1 MVELFRF
8 TEKHYKE
15 FIENASELILC
26 LNMEDNFV
34 YVNVSWEKTLGYS
47 EEEAYSMNFW
57 ETIHPDYLEKC
68 RKYLGHLKH
77 NNCSDPCE
85 KPVETVFITK
95 ENKHIYVEVN
105 SSCKIESFD
114 GEDII
119 ICSFKDISS
128 RKKREEKLTYLASLV
143 EQSDDIISFKNMELK
158 VVATNDSLAKLAGYS
173 SANDILG
180 KSFDE
185 IFKTSPETDPGKFCL
200 DLDRKAQNLK
210 QGDYISMERVLN
222 LPGLK
227 DKNFLIKKYPIFD
240 PSGIVI
246 GTGEII
252 RDITEFKKTQ
262 MTLNEKERRFELL
275 INQMMHGFAV
285 HEIICDES
293 GKPID
298 YKYLS
303 VNKKF
308 EELTGLSAENIIG
321 KTVLEIMPRTEG
333 AWIDKYAEVALKGNP
348 IQFDTYS
355 VHFNKWFQVTAY
367 SPRYG
372 EFAVLLDDITERKKL
387 EEALYIEK
395 EQIKKTLLSV
405 GDGIITTDK
414 NGRIKLMNKSAER
427 LTGWEIKN
435 ALGMKIEDVY
445 NVIDESTKQKL
456 CFLFEKVLLHG
467 YQLNGSGHKLLISR
481 NDSELYVE
489 DTAAPI
495 NDMLGNICGMVLV
508 FRDSTEKTKRFKL
521 VEFMSLHD
529 QMTGLYNRRYMFDSI
544 KRLDTK
550 RNLPFSAIYIDIN
563 GLKLTNDSFGHEMG
577 DKLIVSVGNVIKEI
591 LRSDDIF
598 GRLGGD
604 EFLVL
609 LPKTDIEN
617 AEMIADRISRAVSE
631 IKLESLVPS
640 IALGCAVKT
649 EDWQKIDET
658 LKIAEASMYKEK
670 LKSGKIMRNTM
681 IENMID
687 LMHDKYNI
695 SQNHSKKVMVLCE
708 KMAHAIG
715 LSQKETADLKTT
727 AMLHNIGEIVI
738 PASLLN
744 KPDKLSAEE
753 YELIKIHSE
762 KGYQILK
769 SIDEYAALAE
779 SVLEHHERWDGKGYP
794 NGLKKGDILLHS
806 RIINVADSY
815 EAMTS
820 DRTYKKGMT
829 KKEAIAEM
837 KKCREKQFDPEIVD
851 IFIEKVLLHED

>member
-1 MVELFRF
+1 MNRSFRF
-8 TEKHYKE
+8 IEKHFKE

-26 LNMEDNFV
+26 LDMEGRLL
-34 YVNVSWEKTLGYS
+34 YVNRSWKETLGYS
-47 EEEAYSMNFW
+47 EEEAFAMDFW
-57 ETIHPDYLEKC
+57 KTIHPDHLEKC
-68 RKYLGHLKH
+68 RKYIEHLK
-77 NNCSDPCE
+77 NGNDPNPCE
-85 KPVETVFITK
+85 KPSETVFITK
-95 ENKHIYVEVN
+95 ENKHVWVEVN
-105 SSCKIESFD
+105 SGCRIESFD
-114 GEDII
+114 GEAVI

-128 RKKREEKLTYLASLV
+128 IKKAEEKATYLTALV
-143 EQSDDIISFKNMELK
+143 EQCNDIIAFKNMELK
-158 VVATNDSLAKLAGYS
+158 VVAANNAYAKLAGYKS
-173 SANDILG
+173 TEDILG
-180 KSFDE
+180 KSFYE
-185 IFKTSPETDPGKFCL
+185 IFKTSHEESSSRLTCDM
-200 DLDRKAQNLK
+200 DLKAQTLK
-210 QGDYISMERVLN
+210 PGDSISIIHSLN
-222 LPGLK
+222 LPELK
-227 DKNFLIKKYPIFD
+227 DKDFLVKKYPIFD
-240 PSGIVI
+240 SSDKVI

-252 RDITEFKKTQ
+252 MDVTEFEKTQ
-262 MTLNEKERRFELL
+262 KMLEESKKRSELL

-333 AWIDKYAEVALKGNP
+333 AWIDKYAEVALRGNP

-372 EFAVLLDDITERKKL
+372 EFAVLLDDITERKEL
-387 EEALYIEK
+387 EKALFIEK
-395 EQIKKTLLSV
+395 EQLKKTLLSV
-405 GDGIITTDK
+405 VDAVITTDK
-414 NGRIKLMNKSAER
+414 NGRIKLMNKSAEK

-445 NVIDESTKQKL
+445 DVIDDSTKKKL

-467 YQLNGSGHKLLISR
+467 YQLNGSGHKLLISKKGR
-481 NDSELYVE
+481 ELYIE

-495 NDMLGNICGMVLV
+495 KDMLGKICGMVLV

-550 RNLPFSAIYIDIN
+550 RNLPFSVVYLDIN

-577 DKLIVSVGNVIKEI
+577 DNLIVSVGNEIKEI
-591 LRSDDIF
+591 LRSDDIV

-617 AEMIADRISRAVSE
+617 AAMIAERISKSVSK

-649 EDWQKIDET
+649 KEEQKIDET
-658 LKIAEASMYKEK
+658 LKMAEASMYKDK

-681 IENMID
+681 VENLMD
-687 LMHDKYNI
+687 LMHDRYTI
-695 SQNHSKKVMVLCE
+695 THNHSKKVMDHCE
-708 KMAHAIG
+708 KIANAMG
-715 LSQKETADLKTT
+715 LSQKETVDLKKT

-794 NGLKKGDILLHS
+794 NGLKEGDILLHS
-806 RIINVADSY
+806 RIINIADSY

-829 KKEAIAEM
+829 KEEAIAEL
-837 KKCREKQFDPEIVD
+837 KKCRGKQFDPEIVD
-851 IFIEKVLLHED
+851 IFIEKVLQH